1 MPMLLE
7 VRDLCVRYG
16 GATALDGVS
25 LDIAD
30 GEAVCVIG
38 PNGAGK
44 TTLLRAISGL
54 VPVAE
59 GSIHIAG
66 TDTSATPTRKLA
78 RLGVAHVPEA
88 RRILAALSVLD
99 NLRLGAY
106 LRNDSEGIRADL
118 EKVYTYFPVLR
129 ERSRQAG
136 GTLSGGEQQMLAIGR
151 ALMMRPRLLLLDEP
165 SLGIAPTIVAQ
176 IYRNLKEIVTRER
189 MAVVL
194 VEQNAR
200 MAFSLAQRGYV
211 LAQGRVALEGTVD
224 ELARDPAVAEAYV
237 GKAAQAT

>member
-1 MPMLLE
+1 MLLE
-7 VRDLCVRYG
+7 VRKLGVRYG
-16 GATALDGVS
+16 GAIALHDVS
-25 LDIAD
+25 MEMAE

-54 VPVAE
+54 ASPSE
-59 GSIHIAG
+59 GRVRIDGADIAG
-66 TDTSATPTRKLA
+66 RHA
-78 RLGVAHVPEA
+78 RDVAALGVAHVPEG

-106 LRNDSEGIRADL
+106 LRQDKAGIASDL
-118 EKVYTYFPVLR
+118 EKVYAYFPVLR

-165 SLGIAPTIVAQ
+165 SLGIAPAIVAQ
-176 IYRNLKEIVTRER
+176 IYRNLKRIVADER
-189 MAVVL
+189 MSVVL
-194 VEQNAR
+194 VEQNAKL
-200 MAFSLAQRGYV
+200 AFGLARRGYV
-211 LAQGRVALEGTVD
+211 FTQGRMVLAGPVSELE
-224 ELARDPAVAEAYV
+224 RDPAVAQAYV
-237 GKAAQAT
+237 GKTVIH